1 LVTVYSYRGVRQQTS
16 GKWTAEI
23 QDPYKAAL
31 VWLGT
36 FETAE
41 DAAIAYDG
49 AAVRIR
55 GSGAKLNFPEYLRH
69 HQSTAAPVQTPIA
82 AASASPAQA
91 PIAAASDYLSYQRLL
106 QGTRSATANNQGT
119 TSLPYAVALANY
131 YGSYYGGLGSYY
143 GGLGSYYGSY
153 YGGGAM
159 SSSYGRG
166 DGTTSSYYSFPPSS
180 VSVSSSS
187 ASSAPGHYYDSH
199 KASYTG
205 TTASFSD
212 SSQHH
217 QHQPPYNQ

>member
-1 LVTVYSYRGVRQQTS
+1 
-16 GKWTAEI
+16 
-23 QDPYKAAL
+23 
-31 VWLGT
+31 
-36 FETAE
+36 
-41 DAAIAYDG
+41 
-49 AAVRIR
+49 
-55 GSGAKLNFPEYLRH
+55 LRH

-143 GGLGSYYGSY
+143 GSY

-166 DGTTSSYYSFPPSS
+166 DGTTGSYYSFPPSF
-180 VSVSSSS
+180 VSVSSS